1 MMMSGRDLGDGENH
15 LQLTEYIVANIQ
27 LMMFTKSSLSTERS
41 CLLPYSPPP
50 PHDTLQMLF
59 FSLDDDIVEYTS
71 KNDTQRTRFKA
82 MCHRCDG
89 LAR

>member
-41 CLLPYSPPP
+41 CLLPYSSPP
-50 PHDTLQMLF
+50 PHMIHCKCY
-59 FSLDDDIVEYTS
+59 FSRLMMI
-71 KNDTQRTRFKA
+71 
-82 MCHRCDG
+82 
-89 LAR
+89 